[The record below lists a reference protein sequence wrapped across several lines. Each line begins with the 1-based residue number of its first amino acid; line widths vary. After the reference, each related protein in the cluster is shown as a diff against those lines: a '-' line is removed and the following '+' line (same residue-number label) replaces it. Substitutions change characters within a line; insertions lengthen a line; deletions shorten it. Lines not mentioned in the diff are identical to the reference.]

1 MNKNTGARRR
11 EGSRVGAD
19 SARTS
24 GFGASEEKPS
34 ARRAS
39 SHSSGK
45 GGSRRSSS
53 AREKTLKS
61 TAARRS
67 IPSAAPQL
75 LIFTVM
81 LMLSLIII
89 SVLIAKPD
97 FFGNDR
103 QNTAAKLENP
113 EPGNASDFDISMREG
128 MIHEITENISS
139 TNAILIDL
147 RTGRTVCE
155 KNSTAVIYPASLTKI
170 MTAIVAIENMPDP
183 AGAQITVSDETV
195 QRLIRENASVAGFSA
210 GETLTGTDM
219 LYGCL
224 LASGG
229 DASLSLAEYVSG
241 SEEAFVGLMN
251 KKAAELGCDD
261 TNFVNATGLHNLKHV
276 TTASDMAK
284 IFSYALKNSVF
295 KEIITSSKYYSSPT
309 DQHPYGIT
317 MTSTVFAAF
326 SSAGADMGGVV
337 GGKTGYT
344 PEARQ
349 CLATYYEKGDLRYIL
364 VTFGAG
370 DGTNKTYDSAK
381 DAAKIY
387 ESYVVG

>member
-1 MNKNTGARRR
+1 MDKNTGARRQ
-11 EGSRVGAD
+11 
-19 SARTS
+19 
-24 GFGASEEKPS
+24 
-34 ARRAS
+34 
-39 SHSSGK
+39 
-45 GGSRRSSS
+45 GSRRLTENTPRTSAADASAGKTPPGKASSRTSKNGQSRNNS
-53 AREKTLKS
+53 ARAGSAKN
-61 TAARRS
+61 TAAQRKT
-67 IPSAAPQL
+67 PSAAPQL
-75 LIFTVM
+75 LILAVM
-81 LMLSLIII
+81 LILSVIIL
-89 SVLIAKPD
+89 SVLISKPVFINGD
-97 FFGNDR
+97 DE
-103 QNTAAKLENP
+103 NTSAMLESP
-113 EPGNASDFDISMREG
+113 APGNASDFDISMREG
-128 MIHEITENISS
+128 MIREITENISS
-139 TNAILIDL
+139 SNAILIDL

-155 KNSTAVIYPASLTKI
+155 KKSTEVIYPASLTKI

-183 AGAQITVSDETV
+183 DGTQITVSEATV
-195 QRLIRENASVAGFSA
+195 QRMIRENASVAGFSA
-210 GETLTGTDM
+210 GETLTGTDV

-229 DASLSLAEYVSG
+229 DASLSLAEHISG
-241 SEEAFVGLMN
+241 SEEAFVELMN
-251 KKAAELGCDD
+251 KKAAQLGCRD

-284 IFSYALKNSVF
+284 IFSYALENSVF
-295 KEIITSSKYYSSPT
+295 KKIITSSKYYSNPT
-309 DQHPYGIT
+309 EQHPYGVT

-349 CLATYYEKGDLRYIL
+349 CLATYYEKGDLRYVL

-387 ESYVVG
+387 GSYVSG